1 MGYEVAV
8 LDGAPACIKRP
19 RAFAEKGEVGE
30 EPDGAGG
37 MNPL

>member
-19 RAFAEKGEVGE
+19 RDLAEKEKWVKNLTVRV
-30 EPDGAGG
+30 A
-37 MNPL
+37 